1 MAIVTT
7 ADLQAFADKKVNL
20 SSDEAQKGRDRVN
33 FLRERLEKHIKEN
46 PGFSLVKMLHAGS
59 VAKGTALSKVNDM
72 DVAVYVRADAAPA
85 TNSNLVTWMADR
97 IRDAYG
103 GTIDPNQVREGTN
116 CPTITFAS
124 GLSVDVVPVLY
135 EGEPDD
141 RGCLVAK
148 ATGDRL
154 ETSVKLHLEFVRKRK
169 NAHPHDF
176 AQVVRLVKWWIREQK
191 SLDDNF
197 KFKSFIAELLVAKLA
212 DDGGD
217 MSDYPEALAQFFNYV
232 VESKLSERI
241 AFSDYYAASELPAP
255 SGNAIEIFDPV
266 NPENNVS
273 FRYSTFDRDR
283 ILVAA
288 EKALDAVTEASFA
301 TTKGEAVA
309 CWQVVLGTTF
319 KG

>member
-7 ADLQAFADKKVNL
+7 ADLQAFADRKVNL
-20 SSDEAQKGRDRVN
+20 STDEAQQGRDRVN
-33 FLRERLEKHIKEN
+33 FLRERLEKHIKAN

-59 VAKGTALSKVNDM
+59 VAKGTALAKVNDM
-72 DVAVYVRADAAPA
+72 DVAVYVRADDAPE
-85 TNSNLVTWMADR
+85 SGLVAWMAQR

-103 GTIDPNQVREGTN
+103 GTIDPSQVTEGTN

-148 ATGDRL
+148 DTGDRL

-169 NAHPHDF
+169 KAHPHDF
-176 AQVVRLVKWWIREQK
+176 AQVVRFVKWWIREQK
-191 SLDDNF
+191 SVDDSF
-197 KFKSFIAELLVAKLA
+197 RFKSFIAELLVAKLA
-212 DDGGD
+212 DDGVEL
-217 MSDYPEALAQFFNYV
+217 SDYAEALAQFFNYI
-232 VESKLSERI
+232 VESKLGERV
-241 AFSDYYAASELPAP
+241 AFSDYYTASELPSP

-266 NPENNVS
+266 NPENNVA

-283 ILVAA
+283 IVTAA

-309 CWQVVLGTTF
+309 CWQIVLGTTF
-319 KG
+319 RG

>member
-1 MAIVTT
+1 
-7 ADLQAFADKKVNL
+7 
-20 SSDEAQKGRDRVN
+20 
-33 FLRERLEKHIKEN
+33 
-46 PGFSLVKMLHAGS
+46 MLHAGS

-72 DVAVYVRADAAPA
+72 DVAVYVRADDAPA
-85 TNSNLVTWMADR
+85 SGLVSWMAQR

-103 GTIDPNQVREGTN
+103 GTIDASQVTEGTN

-148 ATGDRL
+148 DTGDRL
-154 ETSVKLHLEFVRKRK
+154 ETSVKLHLEFVRQRK
-169 NAHPHDF
+169 KAHPQDF

-191 SLDDNF
+191 SLDDGF

-212 DDGGD
+212 DEGVD
-217 MSDYPEALAQFFNYV
+217 MSDYPEAIAQFFNYV
-232 VESKLSERI
+232 VESKLSERV
-241 AFSDYYAASELPAP
+241 AFSDYYAADELPVP
-255 SGNAIEIFDPV
+255 SGDAIEIFDPV
-266 NPENNVS
+266 NPENNVA

-283 ILVAA
+283 ILTAA

-309 CWQVVLGTTF
+309 CWQIVLGTTF